1 MTGKLLAQLAWV
13 ALRDA
18 DALIEDPD
26 AFAEGTSPSPWG
38 GRADLTEEERREAF
52 RLKVLADRL
61 FYRARAKGFT
71 DSGTDAV
78 FARSRFR
85 ST

>member
-1 MTGKLLAQLAWV
+1 MDGKLLAQLAWV

-18 DALIEDPD
+18 DALQEDPD
-26 AFAEGTSPSPWG
+26 AFAEGTSPQPWG
-38 GRADLTEEERREAF
+38 GSVDLTEEERKEVD

-61 FYRARAKGFT
+61 FYRARCQGFT
-71 DSGTDAV
+71 QSGTDAV
-78 FARSRFR
+78 FARARFR